1 MSCFAAVANGPPA
14 KKKGS
19 LPMAARQLQATCHCH
34 TAGDALDCRPACPQ
48 SCGKNGTRHYFNRP
62 DISQNQDVSCSACCG
77 SRMPPRQI
85 CTLLEIIMHDVAL
98 HMSPLIGWKSVEI
111 CAVGSSP
118 VIVRT
123 TDSELQ
129 CALMLAFCCKQEVM
143 EHTGRNTTQAV
154 LLGGVILS
162 VAVAAICLWAKIGK
176 PIPWS
181 AAWSR
186 IGSPGR
192 RRGPNRRPM
201 RQHV

>member
-1 MSCFAAVANGPPA
+1 
-14 KKKGS
+14 
-19 LPMAARQLQATCHCH
+19 
-34 TAGDALDCRPACPQ
+34 
-48 SCGKNGTRHYFNRP
+48 
-62 DISQNQDVSCSACCG
+62 
-77 SRMPPRQI
+77 
-85 CTLLEIIMHDVAL
+85 MHGVAL
-98 HMSPLIGWKSVEI
+98 HMSPLFGWKAIVM
-111 CAVGSSP
+111 CAVGSIP
-118 VIVRT
+118 DIET
-123 TDSELQ
+123 KADLELQ
-129 CALMLAFCCKQEVM
+129 CALMIAHCCEQEVM

-176 PIPWS
+176 PVPWS